1 MAYLL
6 AVLALVVSAL
16 FIVGYYFF
24 RKDSLYV
31 IGIGGAVSSNVYNVN
46 AYSIDAGW
54 LIFGFDSVIYILFVF
69 CVIVACKD
77 CGKKIAKAIMFSS
90 MAGIMLT
97 ATFDFFAKWGT
108 IGIAQDVVWGF
119 VSYAVSAFAI
129 YVSLIFGIWLY
140 EKMQAKVANFLNIG
154 LSVLISSA
162 INSAIYFGVMYI
174 IGADM
179 FGNFL
184 GTLVG
189 SLIGKIGTIV
199 FLVGAYEIVRLI
211 DARKKAKAPA
221 QTLPDPQDTPENEFD
236 DN

>member
-6 AVLALVVSAL
+6 AVLALVVSVI
-16 FIVGYYFF
+16 FIIGYYYF
-24 RKDSLYV
+24 RKDALYV

-69 CVIVACKD
+69 CVMVACKD

-97 ATFDFFAKWGT
+97 ALFDFFAKWGT

-119 VSYAVSAFAI
+119 VSYAVSALAI
-129 YVSLIFGIWLY
+129 YASLIFGIWLY
-140 EKMQAKVANFLNIG
+140 EKMRDKVASFLNMG
-154 LSVLISSA
+154 VSVLISSA
-162 INSAIYFGVMYI
+162 INSAIYFGIMYI

-199 FLVGAYEIVRLI
+199 FLVGAYEVVRLI
-211 DARKKAKAPA
+211 DTRKTAKTHPPAPP
-221 QTLPDPQDTPENEFD
+221 TPQDTPKE
-236 DN
+236 

>member
-6 AVLALVVSAL
+6 AVLAAVVSIA
-16 FIVGYYFF
+16 FVVGFYFF

-31 IGIGGAVSSNVYNVN
+31 IGIGAAVSSNVYNVN

-69 CVIVACKD
+69 CVMVACKD
-77 CGKKIAKAIMFSS
+77 YGKKIAKAIMFSS

-97 ATFDFFAKWGT
+97 ATFDFFAKWAT
-108 IGIAQDVVWGF
+108 IGIAQDVIWGF
-119 VSYAVSAFAI
+119 VSYAISAFAI

-140 EKMQAKVANFLNIG
+140 EKMRYKVANFLNMGI
-154 LSVLISSA
+154 SICVSSA
-162 INSAIYFGVMYI
+162 INSSIYFGIMYI

-179 FGNFL
+179 FGNFF

-189 SLIGKIGTIV
+189 SLIGKIGTLII
-199 FLVGAYEIVRLI
+199 LLCAYEFVRLI
-211 DARKKAKAPA
+211 DARKKTKALAATPPA
-221 QTLPDPQDTPENEFD
+221 PQDIPEE
-236 DN
+236 